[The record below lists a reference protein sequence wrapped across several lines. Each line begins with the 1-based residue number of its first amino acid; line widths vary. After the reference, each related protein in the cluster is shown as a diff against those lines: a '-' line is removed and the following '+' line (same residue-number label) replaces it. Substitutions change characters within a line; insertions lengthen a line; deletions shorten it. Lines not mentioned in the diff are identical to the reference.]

1 MVAKKTIKKKVV
13 RKTTVKKKTTK
24 SKKDKEYPQTGKTID
39 IEADKKRGAL
49 KPGPRISKNGNKY
62 YEARK
67 NRSDRKGKKV

>member
-1 MVAKKTIKKKVV
+1 MVAKKTTKKKSIKKV
-13 RKTTVKKKTTK
+13 VKKKTTK